1 MSIRFYKP
9 YTSGTRS
16 RVINGFEEITK
27 LNPEKILTFFIQRS
41 KGRNNRGVITSRNRG
56 GGHKRLYRKIDF
68 KRNKYGIKAKVNSIE
83 YDPNRN
89 ARIALLNYADG
100 EKRYILHPRGLKVG
114 DTVLAD
120 FNIPINIGNA
130 LPLSKIP
137 LGTNIHNIEFLPGK
151 GGQIARSAGS
161 FAEILAKEGNYV
173 TLKLPS
179 AEIRLV
185 NKFCWATIGQ
195 VGNIDFSNQVI
206 GKAGSNR
213 WLGRTPKVR
222 GVAKNPC
229 DHPHGGGEGKTP
241 IGRTKPV
248 TPWGKPA
255 LGSKTRKPKLSSNKL
270 IIRSRKLG

>member
-1 MSIRFYKP
+1 M
-9 YTSGTRS
+9 
-16 RVINGFEEITK
+16 
-27 LNPEKILTFFIQRS
+27 
-41 KGRNNRGVITSRNRG
+41 
-56 GGHKRLYRKIDF
+56 YRKIDF
-68 KRNKYGIKAKVNSIE
+68 KRNKYGIKAMVASIE

-89 ARIALLNYADG
+89 ARIVLLNYTDG
-100 EKRYILHPRGLKVG
+100 EKRYILHPRGLKIG
-114 DTVLAD
+114 DIVLAD
-120 FNIPINIGNA
+120 FNIPINIGNS
-130 LPLSKIP
+130 LPLNKIP
-137 LGTNIHNIEFLPGK
+137 LGTSIHNVEFLPGK

-173 TLKLPS
+173 TLRLPS
-179 AEIRLV
+179 AEIRMV

-213 WLGRTPKVR
+213 WLGHTPKVR

-255 LGSKTRKPKLSSNKL
+255 LGSKTRRPKLSSNKL
-270 IIRSRKLG
+270 IIRSKKLG